1 MNSGHLIRLAAPA
14 AAVAALIGVPADL
27 YHLPLDSRAEAA
39 GTLLFKLHGIG
50 LVVAF
55 LLALVAL
62 AGLALRLGDR
72 LGRVGVAGVLAAF
85 AGTVLVI
92 GNISTEAF
100 WMPLAPEVLDDPT
113 GYTLITIVL
122 SFGIFSAGWLA
133 VGVVTLRTGLIP
145 SPAPLLLCLGA
156 LVGFTPLPGA
166 YILLLLGI
174 AATTRALAHPAPSG
188 ALSAAS
194 TA

>member
-1 MNSGHLIRLAAPA
+1 MNSEHLIRLAAPA
-14 AAVAALIGVPADL
+14 AAAAALIGIPADL
-27 YHLPLDSRAEAA
+27 YHLTIDGRAEAA

-55 LLALVAL
+55 LLSLVAL
-62 AGLALRLGDR
+62 AGVALRLGDR

-100 WMPLAPEVLDDPT
+100 WMPLAPEVIDDPT
-113 GYTLITIVL
+113 GYTLTTIVL
-122 SFGIFSAGWLA
+122 SFGLFSAGWLTL
-133 VGVVTLRTGLIP
+133 GIVVLRTGLVP

-156 LVGFTPLPGA
+156 LIRFTPLPGA
-166 YILLLLGI
+166 YVLLLLGI
-174 AATTRALAHPAPSG
+174 AATTRALAHPTAVFQG
-188 ALSAAS
+188 AVRV
-194 TA
+194 